1 MTSLMNNRQVLFL
14 KDRAVTGLLTD
25 PLATKEVMVALG
37 HWYHLHKYDSSFKIF
52 LRRRGGLA
60 WEPQHHVCQDTGNHI
75 LSVKQLRLKLT

>member
-1 MTSLMNNRQVLFL
+1 MTSLTNNRHVLFL

-52 LRRRGGLA
+52 LRRRG
-60 WEPQHHVCQDTGNHI
+60 EPQHHVCQDTGNHI